1 MRKLSGIIL
10 IIVGVI
16 LIALAALRA
25 FSVLTIFLNA
35 EASAYGG
42 GYFAGTVVMLI
53 LFSFLGIKAFKKG
66 RGMFKSS
73 KPKELR

>member
-1 MRKLSGIIL
+1 MRKLGGIIL

-25 FSVLTIFLNA
+25 FSVLTIFLNE

-42 GYFAGTVVMLI
+42 GFFAGTVVMLI
-53 LFSFLGIKAFKKG
+53 LLSFLGFKSFKKG
-66 RGMFKSS
+66 RRMLQS
-73 KPKELR
+73 PE